1 MRVQNAFRG
10 RSSRVLHVVFVF
22 GVAPSATYYG
32 DTDLMHEYYR
42 VLMDRRTDGCLTL
55 YAVADDEDAPNKPR
69 TMERSAQRVGDGS
82 SSRSSVTDTRF
93 ASERKVT
100 L

>member
-1 MRVQNAFRG
+1 MRVRNAFRG
-10 RSSRVLHVVFVF
+10 RSSLSLASLPRLPIMVTL
-22 GVAPSATYYG
+22 TEC
-32 DTDLMHEYYR
+32 TEYYR
-42 VLMDRRTDGCLTL
+42 VLMDRWTDGCLTL
-55 YAVADDEDAPNKPR
+55 YAVADNEDAPNKPR
-69 TMERSAQRVGDGS
+69 TMERSAPRVGDGS